1 MLNKTP
7 QAVIV
12 AYLLFIY
19 AAVKVQQWYAVQARP
34 AERQDGSAT
43 QQCQIELMKLVTKK
57 NKT

>member
-19 AAVKVQQWYAVQARP
+19 AAVKVQQWYAVEECDANE
-34 AERQDGSAT
+34 AE
-43 QQCQIELMKLVTKK
+43 
-57 NKT
+57 